1 MKGLLHVCVA
11 KFLTVYSVDADTS
24 IEVPPSVLPQSRYC
38 DITGLEVIDILLM
51 QLKYSGRPFAGTIH
65 RSSNRPTL
73 SRQERV

>member
-24 IEVPPSVLPQSRYC
+24 IEAPPSVLPQSRYC
-38 DITGLEVIDILLM
+38 DITGLEVIDTLLM
-51 QLKYSGRPFAGTIH
+51 QLKYPGRPFAGTIY